1 MIFEDVNGNI
11 QKILLPGAKQGF
23 LVVTIFTLCRMC
35 LILGYLCIWSFFKKY
50 NKNPYRTNSRIIPVR
65 KHHEKRIIRTGCNHT
80 GTSVSIIE
88 WTGSHLMTSAIHIK
102 NLTRRFNGLVA
113 VDNISFDIEHG
124 EIFGLLG
131 PNGAGKTTTLA
142 MLSTMLKPTS
152 GSATVNGIDIERDE
166 DGVRKS
172 IGIVFQD
179 QSLDE
184 ELTAYEN
191 MDFHGRL
198 YRIPADIRKQRITG
212 LLRLVELEDRQHDI
226 VKTFSGGMRRRL
238 EIARGLLH
246 HPSVLFLDE
255 PTLGLDPQTRN
266 HLWQYIAT
274 LAREKGITIILT
286 THYME
291 EADRL
296 CNRIAI
302 IDHGRIIALDTP
314 KNLKDG
320 IGGDVVTIRSVD
332 PAGIVAVLTEPW
344 ITRVEQHNDEV
355 IVSLQ
360 NAEQHI
366 STIVT
371 LLNAKQVPIGS
382 IAIHKPTLEDV
393 FLSFTGKTIREE
405 EADHKTNM
413 RMYQRMVR
421 H

>member
-1 MIFEDVNGNI
+1 M
-11 QKILLPGAKQGF
+11 
-23 LVVTIFTLCRMC
+23 T
-35 LILGYLCIWSFFKKY
+35 
-50 NKNPYRTNSRIIPVR
+50 
-65 KHHEKRIIRTGCNHT
+65 
-80 GTSVSIIE
+80 VSI
-88 WTGSHLMTSAIHIK
+88 HVQ
-102 NLTRRFNGLVA
+102 NLTRRFNNLVA
-113 VDNISFDIEHG
+113 VDNISFDILQG

-131 PNGAGKTTTLA
+131 PNGAGKTTTLS
-142 MLSTMLKPTS
+142 MLSTMLRPTS
-152 GSATVNGIDIERDE
+152 GSATINGIDVEHDE

-184 ELTAYEN
+184 ELTAWEN

-198 YRIPADIRKQRITG
+198 YRIPKETRNLRITE
-212 LLRLVELEDRQHDI
+212 LLRLVELEDRKDDI

-274 LAREKGITIILT
+274 LAREKGITIIIT

-296 CNRIAI
+296 CNRVAI
-302 IDHGRIIALDTP
+302 IDHGRIIAMDTP
-314 KNLKDG
+314 AKLKDG
-320 IGGDVVTIRSVD
+320 IGGDVVAIDSPD
-332 PAGIVAVLTEPW
+332 PDNVASTLSGSQIGKIERYDG
-344 ITRVEQHNDEV
+344 RVN
-355 IVSLQ
+355 VSLE

-366 STIVT
+366 SEIVI
-371 LLNAKQVPIGS
+371 LLSDNNIPIES

-393 FLSFTGKTIREE
+393 FLSFTGKTIRDQD
-405 EADHKTNM
+405 ADNKENM
-413 RMYQRMVR
+413 RRYQKMRR

>member
-1 MIFEDVNGNI
+1 MTVALNI
-11 QKILLPGAKQGF
+11 
-23 LVVTIFTLCRMC
+23 
-35 LILGYLCIWSFFKKY
+35 
-50 NKNPYRTNSRIIPVR
+50 
-65 KHHEKRIIRTGCNHT
+65 H
-80 GTSVSIIE
+80 
-88 WTGSHLMTSAIHIK
+88 
-102 NLTRRFNGLVA
+102 NLTRRFNDLVA
-113 VDNISFDIEHG
+113 VDNISFSIDQG

-131 PNGAGKTTTLA
+131 PNGAGKTTTLS
-142 MLSTMLKPTS
+142 MLATMLEPTS
-152 GSATVNGIDIERDE
+152 GSATVNGIDITQDA

-184 ELTAYEN
+184 ELTAWEN

-198 YRIPADIRKQRITG
+198 YRIPAEIRNPRTTE
-212 LLRLVELEDRQHDI
+212 LLNLVELYDRRNDI

-266 HLWQYIAT
+266 HLWTYIAT
-274 LAREKGITIILT
+274 LAKEKGITIILT

-296 CNRIAI
+296 CNRVAI
-302 IDHGRIIALDTP
+302 IDHGKIIAMDTP
-314 KNLKDG
+314 ERLKDSL
-320 IGGDVVTIRSVD
+320 GGDLVSIRSPD
-332 PAGIVAVLTEPW
+332 PAAVAEALREPW
-344 ITRVEQHNDEV
+344 ITRAETHNDEV
-355 IVSLQ
+355 IVSLR
-360 NAEQHI
+360 NAEQYV

-371 LLNAKQVPIGS
+371 LLNERKIPITS
-382 IAIHKPTLEDV
+382 LAIHKPTLEDV

-405 EADHKTNM
+405 QELNSMENM
-413 RMYQRMVR
+413 RVHQRMMR

>member
-1 MIFEDVNGNI
+1 
-11 QKILLPGAKQGF
+11 
-23 LVVTIFTLCRMC
+23 
-35 LILGYLCIWSFFKKY
+35 
-50 NKNPYRTNSRIIPVR
+50 
-65 KHHEKRIIRTGCNHT
+65 
-80 GTSVSIIE
+80 
-88 WTGSHLMTSAIHIK
+88 MTVAIHVDH
-102 NLTRRFNGLVA
+102 LTRKFNDLVA
-113 VDNISFDIEHG
+113 VNDISFEIEQG

-152 GSATVNGIDIERDE
+152 GSATVNGMDIEHNE

-184 ELTAYEN
+184 ELTAWEN

-198 YRIPADIRKQRITG
+198 YRIPGDIRNQRITE
-212 LLRLVELEDRQHDI
+212 LLNLVELENRKDDI

-246 HPSVLFLDE
+246 RPAVLFLDE

-274 LAREKGITIILT
+274 LNKEHGITIILT

-302 IDHGRIIALDTP
+302 IDHGKIIALDTP
-314 KNLKDG
+314 VNLKNG
-320 IGGDVVTIRSVD
+320 MGGDVVTLKSSD
-332 PAGIVAVLTEPW
+332 PSAIVAALNEPW
-344 ITRVEQHNDEV
+344 VSRIEQHDGQV
-355 IVSLQ
+355 IISLK
-360 NAEQHI
+360 NAEQHVG
-366 STIVT
+366 TIVT
-371 LLNAKQVPIGS
+371 LLNRDKIAIES
-382 IAIHKPTLEDV
+382 ISIHKPTLEDV

-405 EADHKTNM
+405 EADGKANM
-413 RMYQRMVR
+413 RMYQKMMRR
-421 H
+421 

>member
-1 MIFEDVNGNI
+1 
-11 QKILLPGAKQGF
+11 
-23 LVVTIFTLCRMC
+23 
-35 LILGYLCIWSFFKKY
+35 
-50 NKNPYRTNSRIIPVR
+50 
-65 KHHEKRIIRTGCNHT
+65 
-80 GTSVSIIE
+80 
-88 WTGSHLMTSAIHIK
+88 MTVAIHV
-102 NLTRRFNGLVA
+102 NHLTRKFNELVA
-113 VDNISFDIEHG
+113 VNDISFEIEQG

-152 GSATVNGIDIERDE
+152 GSATVNGMDIEHNE

-184 ELTAYEN
+184 ELTAWEK
-191 MDFHGRL
+191 MDFHARL
-198 YRIPADIRKQRITG
+198 YRIPGEFREQRINE
-212 LLRLVELEDRQHDI
+212 LLDLVELKDRKNDI

-246 HPSVLFLDE
+246 RPAVLFLDE

-274 LAREKGITIILT
+274 LNKEHGITIILT

-302 IDHGRIIALDTP
+302 IDHGKIIALDTP
-314 KNLKDG
+314 ANLKDG
-320 IGGDVVTIRSVD
+320 IGGDVVTIKSSD
-332 PAGIVAVLTEPW
+332 PAAIVSALNEPW
-344 ITRVEQHNDEV
+344 VSRIEQHNGQV
-355 IVSLQ
+355 TISLQ
-360 NAEQHI
+360 NAELHV

-371 LLNAKQVPIGS
+371 LLNRKEIAIES
-382 IAIHKPTLEDV
+382 ISIHKPTLEDV

-405 EADHKTNM
+405 EASGKENM
-413 RMYQRMVR
+413 RMYQKMMRR
-421 H
+421 

>member
-1 MIFEDVNGNI
+1 MAVAL
-11 QKILLPGAKQGF
+11 Q
-23 LVVTIFTLCRMC
+23 
-35 LILGYLCIWSFFKKY
+35 
-50 NKNPYRTNSRIIPVR
+50 
-65 KHHEKRIIRTGCNHT
+65 IR
-80 GTSVSIIE
+80 
-88 WTGSHLMTSAIHIK
+88 
-102 NLTRRFNGLVA
+102 NLTKKFNGLVA
-113 VDNISFDIEHG
+113 VDNISFDINNG

-131 PNGAGKTTTLA
+131 PNGAGKTTMLS

-152 GSATVNGIDIERDE
+152 GSATVNGIDIEKDE
-166 DGVRKS
+166 DGVRRS

-184 ELTAYEN
+184 ELTAWEN

-198 YRIPADIRKQRITG
+198 YRIPTETRKQRIAELLKLVG
-212 LLRLVELEDRQHDI
+212 LDERKDDI

-266 HLWQYIAT
+266 HLWEYIAT

-286 THYME
+286 THYMD

-314 KNLKDG
+314 GNLKDR
-320 IGGDVVTIRSVD
+320 IGGDVVTIKSPD
-332 PAGIVAVLTEPW
+332 PDAVVAELAEPW
-344 ITRVEQHNDEV
+344 ITRVEKHDDEV
-355 IVSLQ
+355 NISLQ

-371 LLNAKQVPIGS
+371 LLNTRSVPIDS

-405 EADHKTNM
+405 EADQKMNM
-413 RMYQRMVR
+413 RMHQRMMR

>member
-1 MIFEDVNGNI
+1 
-11 QKILLPGAKQGF
+11 
-23 LVVTIFTLCRMC
+23 
-35 LILGYLCIWSFFKKY
+35 
-50 NKNPYRTNSRIIPVR
+50 
-65 KHHEKRIIRTGCNHT
+65 
-80 GTSVSIIE
+80 
-88 WTGSHLMTSAIHIK
+88 MTTAIHVE
-102 NLTRRFNGLVA
+102 NLTRRFGNLVA
-113 VDNISFDIEHG
+113 VDHISFEIGQG

-131 PNGAGKTTTLA
+131 PNGAGKTTTLS
-142 MLSTMLKPTS
+142 MLATMLKPTE
-152 GSATVNGIDIERDE
+152 GKATVNGIDVEKDE
-166 DGVRKS
+166 DGVRRS

-184 ELTAYEN
+184 ELTAWEN

-198 YRIPADIRKQRITG
+198 YRIPQGTRNQRIDE
-212 LLRLVELEDRQHDI
+212 LLNLVELSDRKDDI

-296 CNRIAI
+296 CNRVAI
-302 IDHGRIIALDTP
+302 IDHGKIIALDTP
-314 KNLKDG
+314 GNLKDG
-320 IGGDVVTIRSVD
+320 IGGDVVTIKSTD
-332 PAGIVAVLTEPW
+332 TAGIVGALKEPW
-344 ITRVEQHNDEV
+344 INRIDEHEGEVV
-355 IVSLQ
+355 ISLR
-360 NAEQHI
+360 NAEQHL

-371 LLNAKQVPIGS
+371 ILVGRQIPIS
-382 IAIHKPTLEDV
+382 AISIHKPTLEDV
-393 FLSFTGKTIREE
+393 FLSFTGKTMREQ
-405 EADHKTNM
+405 EAGSADIM
-413 RMYQRMVR
+413 RQQMKMMRR

>member
-1 MIFEDVNGNI
+1 M
-11 QKILLPGAKQGF
+11 
-23 LVVTIFTLCRMC
+23 TIAL
-35 LILGYLCIWSFFKKY
+35 
-50 NKNPYRTNSRIIPVR
+50 
-65 KHHEKRIIRTGCNHT
+65 
-80 GTSVSIIE
+80 
-88 WTGSHLMTSAIHIK
+88 HID
-102 NLTRRFNGLVA
+102 NLTKRFNELVA
-113 VDNISFDIEHG
+113 VDKISLDIDHG

-131 PNGAGKTTTLA
+131 PNGAGKTTTIS

-152 GSATVNGIDIERDE
+152 GSATVNGIDIERNE

-184 ELTAYEN
+184 ELTAWEN

-198 YRIPADIRKQRITG
+198 YRVPADLRKQRITE
-212 LLRLVELEDRQHDI
+212 LLNLVELENRKDDI

-246 HPSVLFLDE
+246 HPAVLFLDE

-274 LAREKGITIILT
+274 LAKEKGITIILT

-291 EADRL
+291 EADQL
-296 CNRIAI
+296 CNRVAI
-302 IDHGRIIALDTP
+302 IDHGKIIALDAP

-320 IGGDVVTIRSVD
+320 IGGDVVTIRSPD
-332 PAGIVAVLTEPW
+332 PAAVVAALSEPW

-355 IVSLQ
+355 VINLK

-366 STIVT
+366 SAIVT
-371 LLNAKQVPIGS
+371 LLNSKQVS
-382 IAIHKPTLEDV
+382 IESLAIHKPTLEDV
-393 FLSFTGKTIREE
+393 FLFFTGKTIRDE

>member
-1 MIFEDVNGNI
+1 MAVAI
-11 QKILLPGAKQGF
+11 KI
-23 LVVTIFTLCRMC
+23 
-35 LILGYLCIWSFFKKY
+35 S
-50 NKNPYRTNSRIIPVR
+50 
-65 KHHEKRIIRTGCNHT
+65 
-80 GTSVSIIE
+80 
-88 WTGSHLMTSAIHIK
+88 
-102 NLTRRFNGLVA
+102 NLTKKFGDLVA
-113 VDNISFDIEHG
+113 VDNISFDIEQG

-131 PNGAGKTTTLA
+131 PNGAGKTTTLS
-142 MLSTMLKPTS
+142 MLSTMLRPTS
-152 GSATVNGIDIERDE
+152 GFATINGIDIEKDE

-184 ELTAYEN
+184 ELTAWEN

-198 YRIPADIRKQRITG
+198 YRIPADIRKQRITE
-212 LLRLVELEDRQHDI
+212 LLNLVELEDRKDDI

-274 LAREKGITIILT
+274 LAKEKGITIILT
-286 THYME
+286 THYMD

-302 IDHGRIIALDTP
+302 IDHGKIIALDSP

-320 IGGDVVTIRSVD
+320 IGGDVVTIKSPD
-332 PAGIVAVLTEPW
+332 PEAIVAVLTEPW
-344 ITRVEQHNDEV
+344 ITRVERHLDEV
-355 IVSLQ
+355 NISLQ

-371 LLNAKQVPIGS
+371 LLNTHRVPIES

-405 EADHKTNM
+405 EADHKMNM

>member
-1 MIFEDVNGNI
+1 
-11 QKILLPGAKQGF
+11 
-23 LVVTIFTLCRMC
+23 
-35 LILGYLCIWSFFKKY
+35 
-50 NKNPYRTNSRIIPVR
+50 
-65 KHHEKRIIRTGCNHT
+65 
-80 GTSVSIIE
+80 
-88 WTGSHLMTSAIHIK
+88 MTVAIHIE
-102 NLTRRFNGLVA
+102 NLTRRFNDLVA

-131 PNGAGKTTTLA
+131 PNGAGKTTTLS

-184 ELTAYEN
+184 ELTAWEN

-198 YRIPADIRKQRITG
+198 YRIPAEIRKQRITE
-212 LLRLVELEDRQHDI
+212 LLNLVELEDRKNDI

-246 HPSVLFLDE
+246 HPTVLFLDE

-266 HLWQYIAT
+266 HLWLYIAT

-296 CNRIAI
+296 CNRVAI
-302 IDHGRIIALDTP
+302 IDHGKIIALDTP

-320 IGGDVVTIRSVD
+320 IGGDVVTIRSPD
-332 PAGIVAVLTEPW
+332 PAAIVAALAEPW

-371 LLNAKQVPIGS
+371 LLTAKQIPIDS

-413 RMYQRMVR
+413 RMYQKMVR